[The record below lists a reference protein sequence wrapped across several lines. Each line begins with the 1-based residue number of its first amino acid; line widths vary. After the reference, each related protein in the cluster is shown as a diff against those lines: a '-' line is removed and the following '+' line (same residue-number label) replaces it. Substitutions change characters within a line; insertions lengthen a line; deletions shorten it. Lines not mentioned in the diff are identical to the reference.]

1 MLFELN
7 FEELVGHF
15 QMETAQRTY
24 LKEKTK
30 AEKKCMSREC
40 HFSSSLSKTELSK
53 GNPLST
59 DAHSPSINHMIQANS
74 TQITSLLNLS
84 TWVS

>member
-1 MLFELN
+1 MLFELD

-30 AEKKCMSREC
+30 AEKKNE
-40 HFSSSLSKTELSK
+40 K
-53 GNPLST
+53 ST
-59 DAHSPSINHMIQANS
+59 AGKMRAFKEYNFGR
-74 TQITSLLNLS
+74 
-84 TWVS
+84 

>member
-1 MLFELN
+1 MLFELD

-30 AEKKCMSREC
+30 AEKKNVCQENAI
-40 HFSSSLSKTELSK
+40 LVL
-53 GNPLST
+53 
-59 DAHSPSINHMIQANS
+59 
-74 TQITSLLNLS
+74 
-84 TWVS
+84 VSAK

>member
-7 FEELVGHF
+7 FKELVGHF

-30 AEKKCMSREC
+30 
-40 HFSSSLSKTELSK
+40 TERKMYVK
-53 GNPLST
+53 GVILV
-59 DAHSPSINHMIQANS
+59 
-74 TQITSLLNLS
+74 L
-84 TWVS
+84 VSAK

>member
-1 MLFELN
+1 MLFELD

-30 AEKKCMSREC
+30 AEKKMATKRMQ
-40 HFSSSLSKTELSK
+40 F
-53 GNPLST
+53 
-59 DAHSPSINHMIQANS
+59 
-74 TQITSLLNLS
+74 
-84 TWVS
+84 